1 MKKLLYIV
9 PSAKPEELSSSQRTA
24 RIFINQFLEDHSD
37 YELQELNLYKEYIPE
52 PNYRYF
58 VSRAQ
63 LVSGQKFEALNADE
77 KKDVERMQELC
88 DLFKSADRYVIAAP
102 MWTLSFPYKLKQFI
116 DCIVLNEQTISISPD
131 GVKGLLNDKE
141 RKLLYVQASAAIF
154 PFTAINVPILGSR
167 INHGVTYI
175 KDVFTFLGFKD
186 VEKLL
191 VEGTEIDDVGSEKAI
206 EKASSKMKKLLKE
219 FE

>member
-24 RIFINQFLEDHSD
+24 RMFINQFLELHKD

-63 LVSGQKFEALNADE
+63 LVSGEKFEALKDDE
-77 KKDVERMQELC
+77 KRDVERMQELC
-88 DLFKSADRYVIAAP
+88 DIFKSADRYVIAAP
-102 MWTLSFPYKLKQFI
+102 MWTLSFPYKLKQYI
-116 DCIVLNEQTISISPD
+116 DCIILNEQTISISPE
-131 GVKGLLNDKE
+131 GVKGLLGDKE
-141 RKLLYVQASAAIF
+141 RKMLYVQSSASIF
-154 PFTAINVPILGSR
+154 PFTAIKVPLLGSR
-167 INHGVTYI
+167 VNHGITYV
-175 KDVFTFLGFKD
+175 KDVFTFLGFKSID
-186 VEKLL
+186 KLL

-206 EKASSKMKKLLKE
+206 EKASSKIEKLLKDLE
-219 FE
+219 